1 VNEGDQ
7 RGRWP
12 WKAILGGI
20 GLAICVYAG
29 IYVFQMSRSERQA
42 APSGDTTTNLR
53 AKSSPLAEPPYSVPK
68 TVDPELSGLVN
79 REARIDERISAD
91 ISSKIP
97 RVKDAMD
104 FPALLGVLCDVKD
117 DDTVRNEVANLLTRS
132 KCPGLVDALIKV
144 LNAPE
149 EKARFRSFCIQH
161 LWMNYKDAGK
171 DDRTKIMGALE
182 QALSDK
188 DMPVRRE
195 ALLALVRE
203 RQPKAQELGVKWL
216 SDPKGNGV
224 RDLAIRCVKDL
235 DLRDQIPTVRKY
247 LRDSD
252 EPTRIAA
259 IVALSQWGDQES
271 RPAFEEAA
279 NSKSVRLQRAGTLAL
294 KTLDG
299 KKEKQP

>member
-1 VNEGDQ
+1 MWRQGEHPVKTNTTHDAEVAVSPRSGTERSYVPPRTID
-7 RGRWP
+7 P
-12 WKAILGGI
+12 
-20 GLAICVYAG
+20 GLA
-29 IYVFQMSRSERQA
+29 
-42 APSGDTTTNLR
+42 
-53 AKSSPLAEPPYSVPK
+53 
-68 TVDPELSGLVN
+68 GLVN
-79 REARIDERISAD
+79 RDAGIDARISAD

-97 RVKDAMD
+97 SVKDARD
-104 FPALLGVLCDVKD
+104 FPALIEVLCDVKD

-132 KCPGLVDALIKV
+132 KCPDLVDALIKV

-171 DDRTKIMGALE
+171 DERIKIMGALE

-188 DMPVRRE
+188 DVPVRRE

-203 RQPKAQELGVKWL
+203 RQPKAQELAIKWL
-216 SDPKGNGV
+216 SDPESNGV

-247 LRDSD
+247 LRDAD

-279 NSKSVRLQRAGTLAL
+279 SSKSVRLQRAGTLAL